1 MRCACRILCGWNGD
15 FGAVGARGAAGV
27 GGAVGAEGVRSAG
40 GRVAARSRAGDC
52 CGRNGVDDEVSS
64 AWRRGDGGSG
74 VLISSGTWSYRTFI
88 LAIMW
93 WFGRKLE
100 EREDGRDGDVLLR
113 NLYCL
118 VCADLGP

>member
-1 MRCACRILCGWNGD
+1 
-15 FGAVGARGAAGV
+15 V

-74 VLISSGTWSYRTFI
+74 VDFIGNVVVLDVHFCGHVVVWTEGGRERRWQRWECLIEKFVLPCLCG
-88 LAIMW
+88 
-93 WFGRKLE
+93 FGSLSKI
-100 EREDGRDGDVLLR
+100 
-113 NLYCL
+113 
-118 VCADLGP
+118 PF